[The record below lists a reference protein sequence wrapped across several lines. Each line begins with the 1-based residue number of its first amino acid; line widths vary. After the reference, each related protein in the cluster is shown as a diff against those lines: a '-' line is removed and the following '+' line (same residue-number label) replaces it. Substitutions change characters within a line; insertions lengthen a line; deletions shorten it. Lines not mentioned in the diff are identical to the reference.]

1 MAGEIRLPRF
11 SGRLYLR
18 GIWQRVGKTLMDY
31 FLLGMFTC
39 TRVQHTHGRFPPT
52 HTHTHEHVS
61 THTQMEKVVHRSMCG
76 VDRVWSMSPSAAPV
90 IVAAD

>member
-39 TRVQHTHGRFPPT
+39 THVQHTHGRPPRP
-52 HTHTHEHVS
+52 THEHVN

-76 VDRVWSMSPSAAPV
+76 ADRVWPMSPSAAPV